1 MFKAD
6 ISCNGIADGNAG
18 VEVSGGTPPY
28 TYKWSTGAETSTIG
42 NIGPGTYTVTVTDS
56 NEIEAQ
62 NGVNLADISPVA
74 IELIVTDG
82 TCGNKGIIE
91 AIVTGGIGPF
101 QYAWSTGSFQTSIQD
116 LEEGEYSLTVT
127 DRGSCDISESTS
139 VLVYGEGLQLSEE
152 FTNPTCTEASD
163 GKISISQTG
172 GQDPIEYL
180 WNDGSQ
186 GTSIENLK
194 AGTYSI
200 SAQDALGCTDG
211 FVIILRDPDE
221 LIVEIINQNNSLFAR
236 VEGGTPPYSY
246 EWSNGVTGSAVIS
259 NLATGE
265 YYLTVTDNN
274 GCMADDV
281 GDVLGPLSAESIAQ
295 IESFQMFPSI
305 VKDQLQVQ
313 LQLLQSEQ
321 ISFDIFSTNGQLL
334 NKQIVQGQNLNLSLN
349 NILNLQSGLYFMR
362 ISSNEGWSF
371 TEKFIKQ

>member
-1 MFKAD
+1 M
-6 ISCNGIADGNAG
+6 
-18 VEVSGGTPPY
+18 
-28 TYKWSTGAETSTIG
+28 
-42 NIGPGTYTVTVTDS
+42 
-56 NEIEAQ
+56 
-62 NGVNLADISPVA
+62 
-74 IELIVTDG
+74 
-82 TCGNKGIIE
+82 
-91 AIVTGGIGPF
+91 
-101 QYAWSTGSFQTSIQD
+101 
-116 LEEGEYSLTVT
+116 
-127 DRGSCDISESTS
+127 
-139 VLVYGEGLQLSEE
+139 
-152 FTNPTCTEASD
+152 
-163 GKISISQTG
+163 
-172 GQDPIEYL
+172 
-180 WNDGSQ
+180 
-186 GTSIENLK
+186 
-194 AGTYSI
+194 
-200 SAQDALGCTDG
+200 
-211 FVIILRDPDE
+211 
-221 LIVEIINQNNSLFAR
+221 
-236 VEGGTPPYSY
+236 
-246 EWSNGVTGSAVIS
+246 IS